1 MFAAK
6 RVLCCNPAFAF
17 GLAYGSV
24 PRTLTRFFYE
34 VDWLMNSPR
43 NPDEMVPV
51 TILTG
56 FLGAG
61 KTTLLKRILTEYHG
75 KRIAVIENEFGPES
89 IDNELLVQEQDEE
102 IIELSNGCVCCTVR
116 GDLMRTLNDLRTR
129 RQAGELKFERVII
142 ETTGMANPGPVC
154 QTFFMDDD
162 IADYY
167 RLDAVVTVVDAKHG
181 METLDTQ
188 EEAQK
193 QVGFADRILVSKKDL
208 VTEPEYAAL
217 RRRIVHMN
225 PRASIEAVHFGETDL
240 KQLIDISGFNLNTI
254 LDIDPQFLADDHPD
268 AAHDHDHDH
277 AHGHDHDHSTCGHDH
292 SHDHDHAHGHDH
304 GHDHDHDPATCTNPA
319 HNHKPPHN
327 DDIGAFVF
335 KSNKPFDPERL
346 EEFLGGVVQV
356 YGADLLRYKGILYMK
371 GINRRML
378 FQGVHMMMGAE
389 PGKPWLAS
397 EKKNTKMVFIG
408 RKLPQEIF
416 TKGLEQCLAK

>member
-1 MFAAK
+1 
-6 RVLCCNPAFAF
+6 
-17 GLAYGSV
+17 
-24 PRTLTRFFYE
+24 
-34 VDWLMNSPR
+34 MNSPR
-43 NPDEMVPV
+43 SLDQMVPV

-89 IDNELLVQEQDEE
+89 IDNDLLVQDQDEE

-116 GDLMRTLNDLRTR
+116 GDLMRTLLDLRKR
-129 RQAGELKFERVII
+129 HESGELKFERVII

-162 IADYY
+162 IAEYY
-167 RLDAVVTVVDAKHG
+167 RLDAVVTIVDAKHG
-181 METLDTQ
+181 MDTLDEQ

-193 QVGFADRILVSKKDL
+193 QVGFADRILISKKDL
-208 VTEPEYAAL
+208 VTEAEYAAL

-225 PRASIEAVHFGETDL
+225 PRAAIEAVNFGDTDL
-240 KQLIDISGFNLNTI
+240 KKIIDISGFNLNTI
-254 LDIDPQFLADDHPD
+254 LDIDPLFLADDHPD

-277 AHGHDHDHSTCGHDH
+277 SHCDHDHGHCDH
-292 SHDHDHAHGHDH
+292 EHGHDH
-304 GHDHDHDPATCTNPA
+304 GHDHAHAHDHGHDHDAATCTNPDHNHGHQHAKPA
-319 HNHKPPHN
+319 HNDN
-327 DDIGAFVF
+327 IGAFVF
-335 KSNKPFDPERL
+335 KSDKPFDPERL

-356 YGADLLRYKGILYMK
+356 YGPDLLRYKGILYMK
-371 GINRRML
+371 GINKRML
-378 FQGVHMMMGAE
+378 FQGVHMLMGAE
-389 PGKPWLAS
+389 PGKPWLAN
-397 EKKNTKMVFIG
+397 EKKTTKMVFIG

>member
-1 MFAAK
+1 
-6 RVLCCNPAFAF
+6 
-17 GLAYGSV
+17 
-24 PRTLTRFFYE
+24 
-34 VDWLMNSPR
+34 MNSPR
-43 NPDEMVPV
+43 SLDQMVPV

-89 IDNELLVQEQDEE
+89 IDNELLVQDQEEE

-116 GDLMRTLNDLRTR
+116 GDLMRTLIDLRKR
-129 RQAGELKFERVII
+129 HESGELKFERVII

-162 IADYY
+162 IAEYY
-167 RLDAVVTVVDAKHG
+167 RLDAVVTIVDAKHG
-181 METLDTQ
+181 MDTLDEQ

-193 QVGFADRILVSKKDL
+193 QVGFADRILISKKDL
-208 VTEPEYAAL
+208 VTEADYAAL

-225 PRASIEAVHFGETDL
+225 PRASIEAVNFGDTDL
-240 KQLIDISGFNLNTI
+240 KKIIDISGFNLNTI

-277 AHGHDHDHSTCGHDH
+277 GHDHA
-292 SHDHDHAHGHDH
+292 HAHGHDH
-304 GHDHDHDPATCTNPA
+304 GHDHNPATCTNPDHDHGHHKPA
-319 HNHKPPHN
+319 HNDN
-327 DDIGAFVF
+327 IGAFVF
-335 KSNKPFDPERL
+335 KSDKPFDPERL

-356 YGADLLRYKGILYMK
+356 YGPDLLRYKGILYMK
-371 GINRRML
+371 GINKRML
-378 FQGVHMMMGAE
+378 FQGVHMLMGAE
-389 PGKPWLAS
+389 PGKPWLAN
-397 EKKNTKMVFIG
+397 EKKTTKMVFIG

>member
-1 MFAAK
+1 
-6 RVLCCNPAFAF
+6 
-17 GLAYGSV
+17 
-24 PRTLTRFFYE
+24 
-34 VDWLMNSPR
+34 
-43 NPDEMVPV
+43 MVPV
-51 TILTG
+51 TVLTG

-89 IDNELLVQEQDEE
+89 IDNDLLVTDQEEE
-102 IIELSNGCVCCTVR
+102 IVELSNGCVCCTVR
-116 GDLMRTLNDLRTR
+116 GDLMRTLNDLRVR

-181 METLDTQ
+181 METLDKQ

-208 VTEPEYAAL
+208 VTEAEYATL

-254 LDIDPQFLADDHPD
+254 LDIDPQFLADEHPD
-268 AAHDHDHDH
+268 AHGHDHSHCDHDHGHCDH
-277 AHGHDHDHSTCGHDH
+277 DHGHGHDHDHATCGHDH
-292 SHDHDHAHGHDH
+292 SHDHDHDH
-304 GHDHDHDPATCTNPA
+304 ATCTDPTHHHHHPAPA
-319 HNHKPPHN
+319 HN
-327 DDIGAFVF
+327 DEIGAFVF
-335 KSNKPFDPERL
+335 KSNKAFDPERL

-356 YGADLLRYKGILYMK
+356 YGPDLLRYKGILYMK

-378 FQGVHMMMGAE
+378 FQGVHQMMGAE
-389 PGKPWLAS
+389 PGKPWQPN
-397 EKKNTKMVFIG
+397 EKKSTKMVFIG

>member
-1 MFAAK
+1 M
-6 RVLCCNPAFAF
+6 
-17 GLAYGSV
+17 
-24 PRTLTRFFYE
+24 T
-34 VDWLMNSPR
+34 MNSPR
-43 NPDEMVPV
+43 SLDQMVPV

-89 IDNELLVQEQDEE
+89 IDNDLLVQDQDEE

-116 GDLMRTLNDLRTR
+116 GDLMRTLLDLRKR
-129 RQAGELKFERVII
+129 HESGELKFERVII

-162 IADYY
+162 IAEYY
-167 RLDAVVTVVDAKHG
+167 RLDAVVTIVDAKHG
-181 METLDTQ
+181 MDTLDEQ
-188 EEAQK
+188 GEAQK
-193 QVGFADRILVSKKDL
+193 QVGFADRILISKKDL
-208 VTEPEYAAL
+208 VTEAEYAAL

-225 PRASIEAVHFGETDL
+225 PRAAIEAVNFGDTDL
-240 KQLIDISGFNLNTI
+240 KKIIDISGFNLNTI

-277 AHGHDHDHSTCGHDH
+277 SHCDHDHGHCDHDHGHDHA
-292 SHDHDHAHGHDH
+292 HAHA
-304 GHDHDHDPATCTNPA
+304 HDHDHDPATCTNPDHDHGHQHKPA
-319 HNHKPPHN
+319 HNDN
-327 DDIGAFVF
+327 IGAFVF
-335 KSNKPFDPERL
+335 KSDKPFDPERL

-356 YGADLLRYKGILYMK
+356 YGPDLLRYKGILYMK
-371 GINRRML
+371 GINKRML
-378 FQGVHMMMGAE
+378 FQGVHMLMGAE
-389 PGKPWLAS
+389 PGKPWLAN
-397 EKKNTKMVFIG
+397 EKKTTKMVFIG

>member
-1 MFAAK
+1 
-6 RVLCCNPAFAF
+6 
-17 GLAYGSV
+17 
-24 PRTLTRFFYE
+24 
-34 VDWLMNSPR
+34 MNSPR

-89 IDNELLVQEQDEE
+89 IDNDLLVTDQEEE

-116 GDLMRTLNDLRTR
+116 GDLMRTLNDLRVR
-129 RQAGELKFERVII
+129 RQAGDLNFERVII

-181 METLDTQ
+181 MATLDEQ

-193 QVGFADRILVSKKDL
+193 QIGFADRILVSKKDL
-208 VTEPEYAAL
+208 VTEAEYAAL

-254 LDIDPQFLADDHPD
+254 LDIDPAFLADEHPD

-277 AHGHDHDHSTCGHDH
+277 DHATCGHDH
-292 SHDHDHAHGHDH
+292 SHDHEHA
-304 GHDHDHDPATCTNPA
+304 HDHDHAQCDNPEHNHAPHKPA
-319 HNHKPPHN
+319 HS
-327 DDIGAFVF
+327 DEIGAFVF
-335 KSNKPFDPERL
+335 KSNKAFDPERL

-356 YGADLLRYKGILYMK
+356 YGPDLMRYKGILYMK

-389 PGKPWLAS
+389 PGKPWLAN
-397 EKKNTKMVFIG
+397 EKKSTKMVFIG
-408 RKLPQEIF
+408 RKLPQDIF

>member
-1 MFAAK
+1 
-6 RVLCCNPAFAF
+6 
-17 GLAYGSV
+17 
-24 PRTLTRFFYE
+24 
-34 VDWLMNSPR
+34 MNSPSSL
-43 NPDEMVPV
+43 DKMVPV

-89 IDNELLVQEQDEE
+89 IDNDLLVQDQDEE
-102 IIELSNGCVCCTVR
+102 IVELSNGCVCCTVR
-116 GDLMRTLNDLRTR
+116 GDLMRTLNDLRKR
-129 RQAGELKFERVII
+129 RQAGDLNFERVII

-162 IADYY
+162 IAEYY
-167 RLDAVVTVVDAKHG
+167 RLDAVVTIVDAKHG
-181 METLDTQ
+181 METLDQQ

-208 VTEPEYAAL
+208 VTDAEFAAL

-225 PRASIEAVHFGETDL
+225 PRASIEIVNFGETDL
-240 KQLIDISGFNLNTI
+240 KQILDISGFNLNTI
-254 LDIDPQFLADDHPD
+254 LDIDPQFLADEHPD

-277 AHGHDHDHSTCGHDH
+277 AHCDHDHGHCEHEHGHDHQHAHDH
-292 SHDHDHAHGHDH
+292 HHDHDHDHANCSHPDH
-304 GHDHDHDPATCTNPA
+304 HHPKPA
-319 HNHKPPHN
+319 H
-327 DDIGAFVF
+327 DDTIGAFVF
-335 KSNKPFDPERL
+335 KSDKPFDPERL

-356 YGADLLRYKGILYMK
+356 YGPDLLRYKGILYMK
-371 GINRRML
+371 GINKRML
-378 FQGVHMMMGAE
+378 FQGVHMLMGAE
-389 PGKPWLAS
+389 PGKPWLAN
-397 EKKNTKMVFIG
+397 EKKTTKMVFIG

>member
-1 MFAAK
+1 
-6 RVLCCNPAFAF
+6 
-17 GLAYGSV
+17 
-24 PRTLTRFFYE
+24 
-34 VDWLMNSPR
+34 
-43 NPDEMVPV
+43 
-51 TILTG
+51 
-56 FLGAG
+56 
-61 KTTLLKRILTEYHG
+61 
-75 KRIAVIENEFGPES
+75 
-89 IDNELLVQEQDEE
+89 
-102 IIELSNGCVCCTVR
+102 
-116 GDLMRTLNDLRTR
+116 
-129 RQAGELKFERVII
+129 
-142 ETTGMANPGPVC
+142 
-154 QTFFMDDD
+154 MDDD

-208 VTEPEYAAL
+208 VTEAEFAAL

-268 AAHDHDHDH
+268 AAHDHEHGHDHDH
-277 AHGHDHDHSTCGHDH
+277 STCGHDHSHDHEHGHDHDHSTCGHDH
-292 SHDHDHAHGHDH
+292 SHDHDHAH
-304 GHDHDHDPATCTNPA
+304 DHDPATCTNPA

-327 DDIGAFVF
+327 DDSGAFVF

-356 YGADLLRYKGILYMK
+356 YGPDLLRYKGILYMK

-408 RKLPQEIF
+408 RKLPQDIF
-416 TKGLEQCLAK
+416 TKGLEQCLAKS

>member
-1 MFAAK
+1 
-6 RVLCCNPAFAF
+6 
-17 GLAYGSV
+17 
-24 PRTLTRFFYE
+24 
-34 VDWLMNSPR
+34 MNSPR
-43 NPDEMVPV
+43 SLDQMVPV

-89 IDNELLVQEQDEE
+89 IDNELLVQDQDEE

-116 GDLMRTLNDLRTR
+116 GDLMRTLIDLRKR
-129 RQAGELKFERVII
+129 HESGELKFERVII

-162 IADYY
+162 IAEYY
-167 RLDAVVTVVDAKHG
+167 RLDAVVTIVDAKHG
-181 METLDTQ
+181 MDTLDEQ

-193 QVGFADRILVSKKDL
+193 QVGFADRILISKKDL
-208 VTEPEYAAL
+208 VTDAEYAAL

-225 PRASIEAVHFGETDL
+225 PRAAIEAVNFGDTDL
-240 KQLIDISGFNLNTI
+240 KKIIDISGFNLNTI
-254 LDIDPQFLADDHPD
+254 LDIDPLFLADDHPD

-277 AHGHDHDHSTCGHDH
+277 SHCDHDHGHCDH
-292 SHDHDHAHGHDH
+292 EHGHDH
-304 GHDHDHDPATCTNPA
+304 GHDHAHGHAHDHDPATCTNPDHDHGHA
-319 HNHKPPHN
+319 HKPAH
-327 DDIGAFVF
+327 DDSIGAFVF
-335 KSNKPFDPERL
+335 KSDKPFDPERL

-356 YGADLLRYKGILYMK
+356 YGPDLLRYKGILYMK
-371 GINRRML
+371 GINKRML
-378 FQGVHMMMGAE
+378 FQGVHMLMGAE
-389 PGKPWLAS
+389 PGKPWLAN
-397 EKKNTKMVFIG
+397 EKKTTKMVFIG